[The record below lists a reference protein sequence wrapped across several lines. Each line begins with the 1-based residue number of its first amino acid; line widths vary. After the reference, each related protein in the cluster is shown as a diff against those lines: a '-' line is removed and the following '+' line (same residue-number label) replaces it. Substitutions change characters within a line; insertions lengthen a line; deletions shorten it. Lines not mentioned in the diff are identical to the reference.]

1 MSFNNVLDVL
11 ERLDKAEFPEALTI
25 LTNDV
30 DCEDYEI
37 LTEFINIVGNRN
49 EVKTD
54 RQGNM
59 LPNQEKSGDKV
70 LDLKQ
75 DAQYIYASFRQIGIN
90 LYDEF
95 YKMSWE
101 EFQAILNGLPETTQ
115 IKKIIEI
122 RTWKPSKGDSV
133 ERKRQMKELQKIYR
147 IKNEE

>member
-30 DCEDYEI
+30 DCDDYEI
-37 LTEFINIVGNRN
+37 LAEFIQLIGNRN

-54 RQGNM
+54 RQGNV
-59 LPNQEKSGDKV
+59 LPNQEKRSDKL

-75 DAQYIYASFRQIGIN
+75 DADYIYSSFRQIGIN

-95 YKMSWE
+95 YKMSWW
-101 EFQAILNGLPETTQ
+101 EFQAILNGLPENTQ

-122 RTWKPSKGDSV
+122 RAWKPSKGDSV
-133 ERKRQMKELQKIYR
+133 DKKRQMKELQKYYR
-147 IKNEE
+147 LKKR